1 MKNSSKKASRPRI
14 ADRPQPGSVVEDAL
28 SGRLR
33 AYYAEVEK
41 QQVPQNLLDLL
52 DELDRSSPATS

>member
-1 MKNSSKKASRPRI
+1 MKKPSEKSAKPRKTTNT
-14 ADRPQPGSVVEDAL
+14 QPGSVIEDAV

-52 DELDRSSPATS
+52 DELDRSSSATS